1 MTNNN
6 EWQKF
11 FDGHAPHYMENAFTK
26 NTIAE
31 VDFII
36 GEMALSRGET
46 ILDVGCGA
54 GRHAVELARRG
65 FEVTGLDLSSAMLA
79 QAREAAEDAKV
90 DIELIQGDA
99 SRFELD
105 RRFDAAICLCEGA
118 FGLLGSSDDPAEHDR
133 AILRNIHRALK
144 PNGKFILTALNGYK
158 LIRQYS
164 NDDVARG
171 RLDPVY
177 IVEHYDVEY
186 ETSSGKKSLRVTE
199 RGFAPAELLLMLQI
213 TGFETEHIGGG
224 TAGNW
229 GRRPVDL
236 DECEIMVIARKAED
250 PASSTASLS
259 FKFLHG

>member
-11 FDGHAPHYMENAFTK
+11 FDGHAPHYMENVFTK

-31 VDFII
+31 VDFMI

-46 ILDVGCGA
+46 ILDVGCGT

-65 FEVTGLDLSSAMLA
+65 FKVTGLDLSSAMLA
-79 QAREAAEDAKV
+79 QAREAAQDAKV

-99 SRFELD
+99 STFEFD

-118 FGLLGSSDDPAEHDR
+118 FGLLGSSDDPAEHDL

-164 NDDVARG
+164 NDDVTSG

-177 IVEHYDVEY
+177 IVENCNAEY
-186 ETSSGKKSLRVTE
+186 ETSSERNHFESPNAALRQPSCCSCCKSPVSRRSTSEAVRPE
-199 RGFAPAELLLMLQI
+199 
-213 TGFETEHIGGG
+213 TGVGDRLTSMN
-224 TAGNW
+224 T
-229 GRRPVDL
+229 R
-236 DECEIMVIARKAED
+236 
-250 PASSTASLS
+250 
-259 FKFLHG
+259 